1 MQMYDVSLAE
11 LTQSGDVS
19 ACVGNVNLIQMMLA
33 EMKMEEHDKSL
44 PNEAPLSPRGLRQSY
59 YGDVVRKLVADKH
72 LGFHRCCSTRPK
84 VCWRQQL
91 PRLFSHLY

>member
-19 ACVGNVNLIQMMLA
+19 ACVGNVNLKQMMLA

-44 PNEAPLSPRGLRQSY
+44 PKEAPLSPRGLRQSY

-72 LGFHRCCSTRPK
+72 LGFHTVVVQRVQKSVGGNSCPACFRA
-84 VCWRQQL
+84 
-91 PRLFSHLY
+91 